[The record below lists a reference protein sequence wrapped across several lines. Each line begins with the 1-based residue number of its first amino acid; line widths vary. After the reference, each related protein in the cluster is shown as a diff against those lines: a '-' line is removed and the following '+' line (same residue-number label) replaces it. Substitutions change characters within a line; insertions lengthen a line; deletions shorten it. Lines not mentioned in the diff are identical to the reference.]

1 MASQLHVP
9 GSTRPSSA
17 DYAAEMAA
25 YIAAGDQ
32 RGREIGNR
40 GPAEFD
46 DQGYLAAPI
55 LEAFQQHGY
64 FIFEGLVDQ
73 AEVEALR
80 QDMKALL
87 DRAPTGRDATT
98 DAQGRPAFGV
108 DFKRS
113 PFTFVKPLSDPWG
126 GTDLLGGRH
135 QTKMAEP
142 EPDPS
147 APSEVVYLVNGMC
160 HYLPSGLL
168 LYGHPQL
175 LSIAASING
184 DDFVP
189 FNDAIFV
196 KEAGL
201 GGSVA
206 WHQDGVTHWDSPEWD
221 AGIHGFN
228 FQVQLY
234 PTTPANCLWVMPGTH
249 KQGRINIREEVA
261 RNGSERL
268 PGAVPLTCNP
278 GDVTIVNRQ
287 MLHCSFANITKDPR
301 ISMTFG
307 FHRRKSVLGQR
318 GALSQQA
325 EVVYD
330 EARIRRRSG
339 VVAMAID
346 ARRQA
351 RPDETPFRYQP
362 FEGEDHDYRYDPAT
376 FDERIRNYFFDDLSI

>member
-1 MASQLHVP
+1 MVSQL
-9 GSTRPSSA
+9 TNPSSEPTTA
-17 DYAAEMAA
+17 DYAAGMAD
-25 YIAAGDQ
+25 YIADGIR
-32 RGREIGNR
+32 RGEKIGNR

-46 DQGYLAAPI
+46 DNGYLKASI
-55 LEAFQQHGY
+55 LEAFKEYGFY
-64 FIFEGLVDQ
+64 VFEGLVDQ
-73 AEVEALR
+73 EEIAALR
-80 QDMKALL
+80 RDVQALL
-87 DRAPTGRDATT
+87 DRAPTGKDART
-98 DAQGRPAFGV
+98 DAQGRPAFGTG
-108 DFKRS
+108 FRRS

-135 QTKMAEP
+135 PSKMAEP
-142 EPDPS
+142 QPD
-147 APSEVVYLVNGMC
+147 AELPSEVVYLINGMC
-160 HYLPSGLL
+160 HYMPSGLL
-168 LYGHPQL
+168 LYGHPRL

-221 AGIHGFN
+221 PGIHGFN

-234 PTTPANCLWVMPGTH
+234 ASTPANCLWVMPGTH
-249 KQGRINIREEVA
+249 KLGRLNIGELIE
-261 RNGSERL
+261 NHGSERL

-287 MLHCSFANITKDPR
+287 MLHCSFANISKDPR

-318 GALSQQA
+318 GALSQKS

-330 EARIRRRSG
+330 EARIHRRSG
-339 VVAMAID
+339 VVALAID
-346 ARRQA
+346 ARHQA
-351 RPDETPFRYQP
+351 RPEETSFRYQP
-362 FEGEDHDYRYDPAT
+362 FEYLSHDFHYDPAT
-376 FDERIRNYFFDDLSI
+376 FDEQIRDYFFDDLSI